1 MQTRKATG
9 PSSHVLMRQSSEGLD
24 WSLAQRGCVPTDT
37 DEEVS
42 QAAVRAENKWSAELE
57 VEWIYKSSVGC
68 D

>member
-1 MQTRKATG
+1 
-9 PSSHVLMRQSSEGLD
+9 MRQSSEGLD
-24 WSLAQRGCVPTDT
+24 WTLAQRGCVPTDT

-42 QAAVRAENKWSAELE
+42 QAAVRAENKWSVELE